1 MHINRTVKFILH
13 KRNKDDATNLA
24 IRMRCVIRGQKPL
37 DIATG
42 HHIDAVDWDADA
54 QCARGTNASVINRT
68 LNTWRATMDEIFA
81 RYELIE
87 KREPALDE
95 LRDLFNDMVGRSV
108 PAIAN
113 TIGDVPNE
121 TDDLFKVFD
130 IFVATMSKQNSWT
143 PSTHEKF
150 HSLRNHLK
158 AFDANLSFVTINDAK
173 LAKYTDYLHNLE
185 MRNTTIMKNLA
196 FVRWFLRW
204 AANAGW
210 YKGKSHETFK
220 PRLKGTDCKEIIYL
234 TIEELKTIETHVFPP
249 QRIGLEHVR
258 DVFVFCCYT
267 GLRFSDAA
275 KLKRSDIH
283 GDTIH
288 VVTKKTRDALVIEL
302 NKHSR
307 AILEKYKDAG
317 LPDDKALPTISNV
330 KTNAYLKNLGLE
342 CGIDEP
348 TRVVYFMGNER
359 HEHVF
364 PKYQLL
370 TTHVARRTFV
380 VTALYLGIPAEVIM
394 RYTGHSSFSAMKPY
408 VAIVD
413 ELKRKS
419 MDLFD
424 GI

>member
-1 MHINRTVKFILH
+1 MNINRTVKFILH
-13 KRNKDDATNLA
+13 KRNKGDTKNLA
-24 IRMRCVIRGQKPL
+24 IRMRCSIRGQKPL

-42 HHIDAVDWDADA
+42 HHVNAEDWDVER
-54 QCARGTNASVINRT
+54 QCATGKGASVINHT
-68 LNTWRATMDEIFA
+68 LNAWRSTMDEIFA

-95 LRDLFNDMVGRSV
+95 LRDLFNDMVGRTPV
-108 PAIAN
+108 LLAIDGNA
-113 TIGDVPNE
+113 PSE

-130 IFVATMSKQNSWT
+130 IFVSTMSKQNSWT
-143 PSTHEKF
+143 TSTEEKF
-150 HSLRNHLK
+150 HALRNHLK
-158 AFDANLSFVTINDAK
+158 VFDANLSFVTLNDAK
-173 LAKYTDYLHNLE
+173 LAEYVNTLLE
-185 MRNTTIMKNLA
+185 GGMRNSTAMKNIG

-210 YKGKSHETFK
+210 YKGKSHDTFK
-220 PRLKGTDCKEIIYL
+220 PRLKGTDSKEIIYL
-234 TIEELKTIETHVFPP
+234 TIDELKAIETHVFPP

-283 GDTIH
+283 DDTIH

-307 AILEKYKDAG
+307 AILDKYKDAG

-330 KTNAYLKNLGLE
+330 KTNAYLKNLGVE

-348 TRVVYFMGNER
+348 TRIVYFQGNQR
-359 HEHVF
+359 HEYVF
-364 PKYQLL
+364 PKHQLL

-380 VTALYLGIPAEVIM
+380 VTALQLGIPAEVIM
-394 RYTGHSSFSAMKPY
+394 RYTGHSSFTAMKPY
-408 VAIVD
+408 IAIVD

-419 MDLFD
+419 MNLFD
-424 GI
+424 EL

>member
-1 MHINRTVKFILH
+1 MKRTFIM
-13 KRNKDDATNLA
+13 A
-24 IRMRCVIRGQKPL
+24 IILVGLVGLVSSCTKAEDEPEPSFDYS
-37 DIATG
+37 DISGVWYQYAYKCSDG
-42 HHIDAVDWDADA
+42 YFV
-54 QCARGTNASVINRT
+54 N
-68 LNTWRATMDEIFA
+68 
-81 RYELIE
+81 IE
-87 KREPALDE
+87 G
-95 LRDLFNDMVGRSV
+95 N
-108 PAIAN
+108 
-113 TIGDVPNE
+113 
-121 TDDLFKVFD
+121 
-130 IFVATMSKQNSWT
+130 
-143 PSTHEKF
+143 
-150 HSLRNHLK
+150 
-158 AFDANLSFVTINDAK
+158 
-173 LAKYTDYLHNLE
+173 
-185 MRNTTIMKNLA
+185 
-196 FVRWFLRW
+196 
-204 AANAGW
+204 
-210 YKGKSHETFK
+210 
-220 PRLKGTDCKEIIYL
+220 
-234 TIEELKTIETHVFPP
+234 
-249 QRIGLEHVR
+249 GLEHVR